1 MHQSNLFPFSLLG
14 SSKKELTVLT
24 EREIDN
30 KDFEKTVEKEK
41 IEDRE
46 RERESSKPFLGRK
59 TGTDI

>member
-1 MHQSNLFPFSLLG
+1 MHQSILFPFSLLG

-46 RERESSKPFLGRK
+46 TESSKSFLGRK